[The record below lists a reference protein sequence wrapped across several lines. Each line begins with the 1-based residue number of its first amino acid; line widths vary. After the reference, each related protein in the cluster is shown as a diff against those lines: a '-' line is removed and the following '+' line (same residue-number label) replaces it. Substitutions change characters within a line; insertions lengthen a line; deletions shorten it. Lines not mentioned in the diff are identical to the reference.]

1 MINKIIDFSINNKFI
16 IGLFTLTLIGVGIW
30 SMATVNLGSVPDIT
44 NNQVQVITQSPNLGT
59 EDIEQFVT
67 YPVELSMGNLPG
79 VTEIRSISRFG
90 LSVVTIVFEDDMGTY
105 LPRQLVQEKLNE
117 LGESIPEKFGSPSM
131 GPISTGL
138 GQIYEYTIKPE
149 EGFENKYSPMEL
161 RTVQD
166 WVIKRQLTLLE
177 GVVEVNSYGGSI
189 KQYEVAVNPDKLN
202 SLGISISQVY
212 EALARNNV
220 NTGGAYI
227 EKNKMSNFIRG
238 EGLIRSLEDI
248 KDISIINEGNIPVT
262 IGDVATRVHFG
273 NQVRYGAFTQ
283 DGKEAVG
290 GIIMMLK
297 GSNPNAVI
305 QNVKNRMAE
314 IEKSLPEGLT
324 IAPIIDRSEL
334 IARTTDT
341 VKTNLLEGALI
352 VIFALVLLLGS
363 LRGGIITA
371 TTIPLSLLFA
381 FILMK
386 QFNVW
391 ANLMSLGAI
400 DFGIIIDGAVIIIEG
415 TVYEIQ
421 KRIRSGKLKFN
432 QGVMDKVAYDAGTTM
447 MGSAFFG
454 QIIILIVFT
463 PILFLTG
470 VEGKMF
476 KPMAYTFGFAMIGA
490 IILCLTYVP
499 MMSALFMKPVQNTK
513 SWFGKFERWLEKISD
528 KIIGAI
534 HNAYKPLLKGA
545 LRLKLIVLSSAAVL
559 LIIAGFI
566 FSNMGGE
573 FVPQLDEGDIAMQA
587 FIRPGSSLTESIEV
601 SKKIETILLEN
612 FPEIKTVTARMGVAD
627 IPTDP
632 MPMDIAD
639 MYIILNKDM
648 DEWTTASTK
657 EGLIEAIRDKL
668 DDELV
673 GVNLSFTQPVE
684 LRFNELLEG
693 VREDIAVKLYG
704 EDLEVL
710 SDKVQEMAAI
720 IKTVPG
726 AGDVSAERTAGL
738 PQMTV
743 KFRRDK
749 MAQYGLDIQK
759 VNDYISTAFAGGTAG
774 VIFEGEKRFDLV
786 VRFDESH
793 RKSIDDLRTMYI
805 DLKDGSQVPIIEIA
819 EIEYVPGPMQISR
832 DNTYRRTYVGVNA
845 RGRDVESVV
854 KDIQQKLDE
863 ELDLPSGYYITYG
876 GEFENLQSAK
886 DRLTIVVPIALFL
899 IFVLLYF
906 ALKSF
911 SQSLMIYI
919 AIPLAA
925 IGGVFALWLR
935 DMPFSISAGVGFIVL
950 FGVAVLN
957 GLVLINRFNSLKEEG
972 VTSIKDRI
980 FQGTKER
987 IRPIMLT
994 ATTDIFGFLPMA
1006 FSTSAGAEVQQPL
1019 ATVVIG
1025 GMLTATLLTLI
1036 VLPVLYTF
1044 IEKRRERKDQNK
1056 IGSFNPQAL
1065 TTILILGFMLGGT
1078 AFAPAQS
1085 AVEGKG
1091 QQTQAPVP
1099 DLIVQDSITPIT
1111 LSRAVEI
1118 AKENYPAL
1126 KTSQLE
1132 IERQSALTGNAYDF
1146 GNTKVFTGG
1155 EEVADGQGI
1164 YTLIGIGQQNI
1175 DLLGIG
1181 AKKRLQQ
1188 QRIQLAETAFDLSEI
1203 QIELEVKKAWSEAF
1217 QAKKKFVLYRELD
1230 SIYGQFAQS
1239 VELNFEVEAISRL
1252 EYAAARNQ
1260 ALQITNRFQQAETDY
1275 LIALQKL
1282 NLWLTPDTMY
1292 TVADEFEATE
1302 ISVLETDDTLDEHP
1316 ELSLSRKRIDE
1327 AQASYDAARASLLPQ
1342 FNLQGGLQRVNGDS
1356 GFYTYQA
1363 GISIPLFSGPDR
1375 SRAKAAKLDAQI
1387 AETNAAFKQRELQ
1400 SQYTQA
1406 QQNYTRWRD
1415 TWFFYKTEALPLAI
1429 DQRKGALLAYKEG
1442 ALDYAAFTQIIRDAI
1457 QTEMD
1462 ALDALDNYLEALFK
1476 LQYFQN

>member
-1 MINKIIDFSINNKFI
+1 MINKIIAFSINNKFI
-16 IGLFTLTLIGVGIW
+16 IGLLTLALIGTGIW
-30 SMATVNLGSVPDIT
+30 SMMTVNLGSVPDIT
-44 NNQVQVITQSPNLGT
+44 NNQVQVITQSPNLAT

-90 LSVVTIVFEDDMGTY
+90 LSVVTIVFKDDMGTY

-117 LGESIPEKFGSPSM
+117 LGETIPDKFGSPSM

-189 KQYEVAVNPDKLN
+189 KQYEVTVNPDKLN

-490 IILCLTYVP
+490 IFLCLTYVP
-499 MMSALFMKPVQNTK
+499 MMSALFMKPIQNK
-513 SWFGKFERWLEKISD
+513 KNWFGRFERWLERISD
-528 KIIGAI
+528 KIIGGI
-534 HNAYKPLLKGA
+534 QRVYMPLLKGA
-545 LRLKLIVLSSAAVL
+545 LKLKLIVVGAAAVL
-559 LIIAGFI
+559 LVLAGFL
-566 FSNMGGE
+566 FSRMGGE

-587 FIRPGSSLTESIEV
+587 LIRPGSSLTESIEV
-601 SKKIETILLEN
+601 SKKIENILLEN
-612 FPEIKTVTARMGVAD
+612 FPEIKTATARIGVAD

-639 MYIILNKDM
+639 MYLILEKDK
-648 DEWTTASTK
+648 DNWTTAETK
-657 EGLIEAIRDKL
+657 EGLIAQIKEKL
-668 DDELV
+668 NKELT
-673 GVNLSFTQPVE
+673 GVNLVFTQPVE

-704 EDLEVL
+704 EDLGVL
-710 SDKVQEMAAI
+710 SEKVQEMASI
-720 IKTVPG
+720 IQTVPG
-726 AGDVSAERTAGL
+726 AGDVNAERTSGL

-743 KFRRDK
+743 KFNRDK
-749 MAQYGLDIQK
+749 IAQYGLDIQK
-759 VNDYISTAFAGGTAG
+759 ANDYISTAFAGGTAG

-786 VRFDESH
+786 VRFDEDH
-793 RKSIDDLRTMYI
+793 RKNIDDLRGMYI
-805 DLKDGSQVPIIEIA
+805 DLPDGTQVPIKEIA
-819 EIEYVPGPMQISR
+819 DIEYVPGPMQISR
-832 DNTYRRTYVGVNA
+832 DDTYRRTYVGVNA

-854 KDIQQKLDE
+854 NDIQQKLDE
-863 ELDLPSGYYITYG
+863 ELELPPGYYITYG

-886 DRLTIVVPIALFL
+886 DRLVIVVPIALFL

-911 SQSLMIYI
+911 SQSIMIYM

-935 DMPFSISAGVGFIVL
+935 GMPFSISAGVGFIVL

-972 VTSIKDRI
+972 VTSIRDRI
-980 FQGTKER
+980 FTGTKER

-1025 GMLTATLLTLI
+1025 GMLTATLLTLV

-1044 IEKRRERKDQNK
+1044 VEKRREKKEQNK
-1056 IGSFNPQAL
+1056 LGSSNSRSLA
-1065 TTILILGFMLGGT
+1065 TILIIGFVLGGT
-1078 AFAPAQS
+1078 FSVNAQS
-1085 AVEGKG
+1085 DAMSSEYS
-1091 QQTQAPVP
+1091 Q
-1099 DLIVQDSITPIT
+1099 QDSLQTIS
-1111 LSRAVEI
+1111 LEE
-1118 AKENYPAL
+1118 AKEMAIQNFPQL
-1126 KTSQLE
+1126 KAAQLE
-1132 IERQSALTGNAYDF
+1132 IESEEVLRKTAYDF
-1146 GNTKVFTGG
+1146 GNTQIFTGK
-1155 EEVADGQGI
+1155 EEVGNGSDGI
-1164 YTLIGIGQQNI
+1164 YTQIGVQQQGIDVFGIAPRLKLQKERVALAENALELSTIEIEREVSRAWASVYTTKKAYQVYRKMDSIFEDIERAARIRYETEATSKLEYLATSNQANEVKIQLEQSYRNYLKSIQRLNLWFVSDTIYDVPDLPVETLDKPLNFLVESLENHPLLQVSEQRIDVAKAVTRERKSEFLPKFQGQYGRQEIAGQSGFFQYQIGIQIPLFFGPELGRTQEAQVNRQIAEQNFYQ
-1175 DLLGIG
+1175 D
-1181 AKKRLQQ
+1181 K
-1188 QRIQLAETAFDLSEI
+1188 
-1203 QIELEVKKAWSEAF
+1203 IELETAYKNMREDYIKWRNSWNY
-1217 QAKKKFVLYRELD
+1217 YRD
-1230 SIYGQFAQS
+1230 
-1239 VELNFEVEAISRL
+1239 
-1252 EYAAARNQ
+1252 
-1260 ALQITNRFQQAETDY
+1260 
-1275 LIALQKL
+1275 
-1282 NLWLTPDTMY
+1282 
-1292 TVADEFEATE
+1292 
-1302 ISVLETDDTLDEHP
+1302 
-1316 ELSLSRKRIDE
+1316 
-1327 AQASYDAARASLLPQ
+1327 
-1342 FNLQGGLQRVNGDS
+1342 
-1356 GFYTYQA
+1356 
-1363 GISIPLFSGPDR
+1363 
-1375 SRAKAAKLDAQI
+1375 
-1387 AETNAAFKQRELQ
+1387 
-1400 SQYTQA
+1400 
-1406 QQNYTRWRD
+1406 
-1415 TWFFYKTEALPLAI
+1415 EALPLAKEQQ
-1429 DQRKGALLAYKEG
+1429 DGSVLAFKEG
-1442 ALDYAAFTQIIRDAI
+1442 AIDYVTFLQNIRDAI
-1457 QTEMD
+1457 RIEVNAWSAFND
-1462 ALDALDNYLEALFK
+1462 YLDSRYQLEYYLK
-1476 LQYFQN
+1476 NSN

>member
-1 MINKIIDFSINNKFI
+1 MINRIISFSINNKFI
-16 IGLFTLTLIGVGIW
+16 IGLLTLALIGTGIW
-30 SMATVNLGSVPDIT
+30 SMSTVNLGSVPDIT
-44 NNQVQVITQSPNLGT
+44 NNQVQVITQSPNLAT

-90 LSVVTIVFEDDMGTY
+90 LSVVTIVFKDDMGTY

-117 LGESIPEKFGSPSM
+117 LGETIPDKFGSPAM

-138 GQIYEYTIKPE
+138 GQIYEYTIKPK
-149 EGFENKYSPMEL
+149 EGYETEYSPMDL
-161 RTVQD
+161 RTIQD
-166 WVIKRQLTLLE
+166 WIVKRQLTLLE
-177 GVVEVNSYGGSI
+177 GVVEVNSFGGSI
-189 KQYEVAVNPDKLN
+189 KQYEVAVNPEKLN
-202 SLGISISQVY
+202 SMGISISEVY

-248 KDISIINEGNIPVT
+248 KKIAITTENAIPIT
-262 IGDVATRVHFG
+262 IGDVAENVQFG

-283 DGKEAVG
+283 DGEEAVG

-297 GSNPNAVI
+297 GANPNAVI
-305 QNVKNRMAE
+305 QDVKDRMAE
-314 IEKSLPEGLT
+314 VEKSLPEGLT

-352 VIFALVLLLGS
+352 VIFALVILLGS
-363 LRGGIITA
+363 LRGGLITA

-421 KRIRSGKLKFN
+421 KRIRSGKIKFN
-432 QGVMDKVAYDAGTTM
+432 QAKMDEVAYDAGSTM

-490 IILCLTYVP
+490 IFLCLTYVP
-499 MMSALFMKPVQNTK
+499 MMSALFMKPIQNK
-513 SWFGKFERWLEKISD
+513 KNWFGKFERWLEKISD
-528 KIIGAI
+528 KIIGGI
-534 HNAYKPLLKGA
+534 QKVYMPLLKGA
-545 LRLKLIVLSSAAVL
+545 LKLKLIVIGSAAVL
-559 LIIAGFI
+559 LVIAGFL
-566 FSNMGGE
+566 FSRMGGE

-587 FIRPGSSLTESIEV
+587 LIRPGSSLTESIEV
-601 SKKIETILLEN
+601 SKKIENILLEN
-612 FPEIKTVTARMGVAD
+612 FPEIKTVTARIGVAD

-639 MYIILNKDM
+639 MYLILEKDK
-648 DEWTTASTK
+648 DKWTSSETK
-657 EGLIEAIRDKL
+657 EGLIEQIKEKL
-668 DDELV
+668 NEDLT
-673 GVNLSFTQPVE
+673 GVNLVFTQPVE

-710 SDKVQEMAAI
+710 SEKVQEMANI
-720 IKTVPG
+720 IQTVPG
-726 AGDVSAERTAGL
+726 AGDVNAERTSGL

-743 KFRRDK
+743 RFNRDK
-749 MAQYGLDIQK
+749 VAQYGLDIQK

-786 VRFDESH
+786 VRFDEDH
-793 RKSIDDLRTMYI
+793 RKNIDDLRGMYI
-805 DLKDGSQVPIIEIA
+805 DLPDGTQVPIKEIA
-819 EIEYVPGPMQISR
+819 DIEYVPGPMQISR
-832 DNTYRRTYVGVNA
+832 DDTYRRTYVGVNA

-854 KDIQQKLDE
+854 NDIQQKLDE
-863 ELDLPSGYYITYG
+863 ELELPPGYYITYG

-886 DRLTIVVPIALFL
+886 DRLVIVVPIALFL

-911 SQSLMIYI
+911 SQSIMIYM

-925 IGGVFALWLR
+925 IGGVFALWIR
-935 DMPFSISAGVGFIVL
+935 GMPFSISAGVGFIVL

-980 FQGTKER
+980 FTGTKER

-1025 GMLTATLLTLI
+1025 GMLTATLLTLV

-1044 IEKRRERKDQNK
+1044 VERRREKKEQNNL
-1056 IGSFNPQAL
+1056 GSSNTRSLA
-1065 TTILILGFMLGGT
+1065 TILIIGLMLGGT
-1078 AFAPAQS
+1078 FSVNAQS
-1085 AVEGKG
+1085 DAVSSEYPL
-1091 QQTQAPVP
+1091 QDTLQTISLKKA
-1099 DLIVQDSITPIT
+1099 
-1111 LSRAVEI
+1111 REI
-1118 AKENYPAL
+1118 AIKNFPQL
-1126 KTSQLE
+1126 KAAQLE
-1132 IERQSALTGNAYDF
+1132 IESEEVLRKTAYDF
-1146 GNTKVFTGG
+1146 GNTQIFTGK
-1155 EEVADGQGI
+1155 EEVGNGSDGI
-1164 YTLIGIGQQNI
+1164 YTQIGVQQQGI
-1175 DLLGIG
+1175 DVFGI
-1181 AKKRLQQ
+1181 APRLKLQKERVALAENALELNTLEVEREVSRAWASVYTSKKRYRVYKKMDSIFEDIERAARIRYETEATSKLEYLATSNQGNEVK
-1188 QRIQLAETAFDLSEI
+1188 IQLE
-1203 QIELEVKKAWSEAF
+1203 
-1217 QAKKKFVLYRELD
+1217 QAYR
-1230 SIYGQFAQS
+1230 
-1239 VELNFEVEAISRL
+1239 
-1252 EYAAARNQ
+1252 
-1260 ALQITNRFQQAETDY
+1260 DY
-1275 LIALQKL
+1275 LRSLQRL
-1282 NLWLTPDTMY
+1282 NLWFVSDTIYDVPDLPSQ
-1292 TVADEFEATE
+1292 A
-1302 ISVLETDDTLDEHP
+1302 LDEPLNFLIDSLKSHP
-1316 ELSLSRKRIDE
+1316 ALEVS
-1327 AQASYDAARASLLPQ
+1327 
-1342 FNLQGGLQRVNGDS
+1342 GQRVNVAKAVTRERKSEFLPKFQGQYARQEINGQS
-1356 GFYTYQA
+1356 GFFQYQI
-1363 GISIPLFSGPDR
+1363 GIQIPLFFGPELGR
-1375 SRAKAAKLDAQI
+1375 TQEAQVNRKI
-1387 AETNAAFKQRELQ
+1387 AEQNFYQDKLELETAYKNMREEFIKWRN
-1400 SQYTQA
+1400 SW
-1406 QQNYTRWRD
+1406 NYYRD
-1415 TWFFYKTEALPLAI
+1415 EALPLAKE
-1429 DQRKGALLAYKEG
+1429 QQEGSVLAFKEG
-1442 ALDYAAFTQIIRDAI
+1442 AIDYVTFLQNIRDAI
-1457 QTEMD
+1457 RIEVNAWSAFDDYLDSRYQLEYYLTES
-1462 ALDALDNYLEALFK
+1462 N
-1476 LQYFQN
+1476 